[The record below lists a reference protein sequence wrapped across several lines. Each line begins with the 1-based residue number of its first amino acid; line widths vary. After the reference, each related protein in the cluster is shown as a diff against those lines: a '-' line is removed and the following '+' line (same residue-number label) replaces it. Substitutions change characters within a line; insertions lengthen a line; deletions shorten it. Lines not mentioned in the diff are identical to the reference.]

1 MRTTGRNER
10 TDERG
15 AALEE
20 FALILPLL
28 AALILFMAS
37 GAIAFDRNLSL
48 THAAE
53 EGARFGAAVPPAQ
66 TFSSGTWATNVRDL
80 VIARASGELDAS
92 KGATVC
98 VSLVEGLN
106 PTVRATPNPATWYTT
121 NADGSPC
128 DPSDTYPAYAPP
140 DDIGLRVQVVVT
152 ATAEIEAVVY
162 SDTITLDATAVAR
175 SETDS

>member
-1 MRTTGRNER
+1 MRQTTRSGRPR
-10 TDERG
+10 DRG
-15 AALEE
+15 AALVE

-53 EGARFGAAVPPAQ
+53 EGARFGAAVPPTQ

-80 VIARASGELDAS
+80 VLARASGELDAS

-106 PTVRATPNPATWYTT
+106 PTVRAVPNPATWYTT

-128 DPSDTYPAYAPP
+128 DPSDLYPAFSPP
-140 DDIGLRVQVVVT
+140 
-152 ATAEIEAVVY
+152 A
-162 SDTITLDATAVAR
+162 
-175 SETDS
+175 